1 MAIDLP
7 PAGPLDPAVL
17 AAFRQQAAAI
27 VAQERGLTTACR
39 IKINGLAR
47 QLGIPEDQIE
57 PAIRSL
63 GETAVVDAPPNPQA
77 EKFRRRLR
85 KDLAGKSTILGPT
98 IEAQI
103 LAAAARKYSLDDAS
117 ARQVLAEVA
126 IELGLT
132 RISES
137 EAIRNLEAQIDH
149 ALGEATW
156 LAREAWDRL
165 RSAGAKWGIE
175 LELVDQLI
183 DEKLAA
189 NRAAR
194 ARRRFSVRMTL
205 LGAFGAISCA
215 ALVLG
220 ILMWIRSRPNDAPAA
235 PGSNVATTDPAL
247 DKPKTKSL
255 PEWWNVDL
263 SLAVGAA
270 RSKHP
275 PVAAVYDGLVAEDPS
290 VRGKAYRQL
299 AELAASPQPAGL
311 LTSVATI
318 LAGAISL
325 EESDTASDAAV
336 VALSDRIPA
345 ATSPLPKDPVQYDV
359 AYWAAETLAASLQDR
374 EGAPEGRAAKTVASI
389 NRILGTSLSETD
401 NREQHQRL
409 LRARVSE
416 RIFAQLTS
424 ASTRQPAEVAALFK
438 DTAHRVADG
447 LAEDEAERLEAAFL
461 ASALPAAGSNW
472 KPYEEAIIRL
482 GSSDNPLNVLRLL
495 DIYQRVTDAELVKHL
510 ADLLIVRANERPKSW
525 SKADVARAVRKGL
538 GAGSVAMSDRDR
550 WELLRVQAESMLA
563 QPPPEPN
570 DHHQL
575 LAQTVEL
582 AHLATMAIAL
592 AQGDAGY
599 AVFDAGLENPP
610 SLSATN
616 NTGDVRRPELPPP
629 RRNYPP
635 LSNVAKQELERV
647 LDLLAGHGRLKQ
659 VQRASMLRTLA
670 MSVDRVEDLTPMQA
684 SQAAPYILG
693 EKSDEEHAAVLQ
705 CLSELRRWK
714 RLRLA
719 IADQL
724 SQSKLTDDQRRQLA
738 GVLLETDTPP
748 EESDPEWLQTAIVRT
763 VVKDLEDATATS
775 VAEVSPTAA
784 SRVFDDAA
792 DLLLEIYK
800 TRARLLGVSTS
811 QLTSAASP
819 SHALQL
825 SLVPLADS
833 VRSLGTAEDAAQLAA
848 LTQRSVA
855 LDFLATDDLRR
866 SAAVEQV
873 FAQLSALRL
882 ARLRPTQATVADN
895 LAAEIAAADSA
906 PNVLVQMRDHEATNL
921 RLWMLYAP
929 PL

>member
-7 PAGPLDPAVL
+7 PVGPLDPAVL
-17 AAFRQQAAAI
+17 AVFRQQAAAI

-39 IKINGLAR
+39 IKIKGLAR
-47 QLGIPEDQIE
+47 QLGIPEPQIE

-103 LAAAARKYSLDDAS
+103 LAAAARKYSLDDGA
-117 ARQVLAEVA
+117 ARQVLADVA
-126 IELGLT
+126 AELGLT
-132 RISES
+132 RISAS
-137 EAIRNLEAQIDH
+137 EAIRNLEGQIDH

-194 ARRRFSVRMTL
+194 ARRRYSTRMTL
-205 LGAFGAISCA
+205 LAAFSAISCA

-220 ILMWIRSRPNDAPAA
+220 ILMWIRSRPDETAK
-235 PGSNVATTDPAL
+235 PGTDIATTEPVL
-247 DKPKTKSL
+247 EKPKAKSP
-255 PEWWNVDL
+255 PEWWDVDL

-275 PVAAVYDGLVAEDPS
+275 SVANTYDRLIADSADE
-290 VRGKAYRQL
+290 RAKAYRQL

-318 LAGAISL
+318 LTEVIAL
-325 EESDTASDAAV
+325 EASDSAAEAAV
-336 VALSDRIPA
+336 VALSERVPA
-345 ATSPLPKDPVQYDV
+345 ATSPLPKDPAQYDV
-359 AYWAAETLAASLQDR
+359 AYWAAETLAASLRER
-374 EGAPEGRAAKTVASI
+374 EGAPEGRAAKTIAAI
-389 NRILGTSLSETD
+389 NRLLGTSLAEAD
-401 NREQHQRL
+401 GKQQLEQQ

-416 RIFAQLTS
+416 RIYAQLTA
-424 ASTRQPAEVAALFK
+424 ASVRQPAEIAALFK
-438 DTAHRVADG
+438 DASQRAAVS
-447 LAEDEAERLEAAFL
+447 LAEDEAERLEAGFL
-461 ASALPAAGSNW
+461 AAALPAAGPNW

-495 DIYQRVTDAELVKHL
+495 DIYQRVTDAELEKHL
-510 ADLLIVRANERPKSW
+510 AELLIVRASERPKSW

-538 GAGSVAMSDRDR
+538 GAAGSAAMTDRDR
-550 WELLRVQAESMLA
+550 WELLRVQADPLLS
-563 QPPPEPN
+563 QPPAEPN
-570 DHHQL
+570 DQQQL

-582 AHLATMAIAL
+582 AHLTTMAIAL

-599 AVFDAGLENPP
+599 AVFDAGLEDSP
-610 SLSATN
+610 SLSGPKDPAD
-616 NTGDVRRPELPPP
+616 GRLRELPPP
-629 RRNYPP
+629 RRAYPP
-635 LSNVAKQELERV
+635 LNNVAKQELERV
-647 LDLLAGHGRLKQ
+647 LDLLAGHGRLKP
-659 VQRASMLRTLA
+659 VQRESMLRTLA
-670 MSVDRVEDLTPMQA
+670 TFVDRLQDLAPLQA

-705 CLSELRRWK
+705 TVGELRRWK

-719 IADQL
+719 IADAL
-724 SQSKLTDDQRRQLA
+724 PQSKLTDEQRRQLV
-738 GVLLETDTPP
+738 GVLLEADVPI
-748 EESDPEWLQTAIVRT
+748 EEAEPAKLQTAIVQT
-763 VVKDLEDATATS
+763 VVKDLEDAASAT
-775 VAEVSPTAA
+775 VADVSPTAA

-792 DLLLEIYK
+792 DLLLETYR
-800 TRARLLGVSTS
+800 TRARLLGVSSS
-811 QLTSAASP
+811 QLSTSASP
-819 SHALQL
+819 SQALQL

-833 VRSLGTAEDAAQLAA
+833 VRSLGTPEDATQLAA

-855 LDFLATDDLRR
+855 LDFLATDDMRR
-866 SAAVEQV
+866 TAAVEQV
-873 FAQLSALRL
+873 FVQLSALRL
-882 ARLRPTQATVADN
+882 ARLRPNQASFADR
-895 LAAEIAAADSA
+895 LAAEIAAADSS
-906 PNVLVQMRDHEATNL
+906 PNVLVQVRQHEATSL

-929 PL
+929 QL